1 MLLKEIRRA
10 KKLTQY
16 DLAHLSGISQNY
28 ISELEQEKHEA
39 TETLILKLCIALE
52 VDPNTLL
59 GWR

>member
-1 MLLKEIRRA
+1 MNLREIRVA

-16 DLAHLSGISQNY
+16 ELADLSGISQNY

-39 TETLILKLCIALE
+39 TETVILDLCKALE

-59 GWR
+59 DWE